1 MVHKKFALGMSLFVA
16 LLVFGGAG
24 CIDVGGGAGAET
36 TGPAG
41 MYVSTDRGETW
52 KQISAVPTLEG
63 VKNATAASVY
73 NIFEDPQDPKA
84 MYWASRNAGLFFT
97 YDDGKTW
104 QQPDEILNAGF
115 VYSVAVHPEDKCTVF
130 ATNGRFIYKS
140 TDCNRTWTE
149 VYRESR
155 SNVGVVSLD
164 IHPFPPYQLYAA
176 ETNGDIL
183 QSVDFGGSWRVIKRF
198 KARISRLDV
207 DQFQEGVIYVAGKTE
222 GLVRSDD
229 SGETWTVLN
238 KKLEK
243 FPRSLEYRRMIL
255 HPSQA
260 GSLFWVSTYGIL
272 RSDDSGKTWEPL
284 PLISAPGSVDIY
296 AFAVNPNDDNQ
307 MYYVATFN
315 NRSTLY
321 RTIDG
326 GQNWI
331 TQKLPSGQIPTVLRT
346 HPDHEDWL
354 YAGFTI
360 PPSK

>member
-1 MVHKKFALGMSLFVA
+1 MMKKKFIYSLSFFAA
-16 LLVFGGAG
+16 LLLLGGAG
-24 CIDVGGGAGAET
+24 CLEIGGGGAPET
-36 TGPAG
+36 SGPAG
-41 MYVSTDRGETW
+41 MYVSTDRGDSW
-52 KQISAVPTLEG
+52 KQISAIPTLEG
-63 VKNATAASVY
+63 VKNATGASVY
-73 NIFEDPQDPKA
+73 RIFEDPQDPNA
-84 MYWASRNAGLFFT
+84 MYWASRESGLFFT

-104 QQPDEILNAGF
+104 QQPDEVLNRGF

-130 ATNGRFIYKS
+130 ATNGRFIYQS

-183 QSVDFGGSWRVIKRF
+183 QSADFGGSWRVIKRF
-198 KARISRLDV
+198 GKPIIRLETDNL
-207 DQFQEGVIYVAGKTE
+207 QEGVIYVAGKKD

-229 SGETWTVLN
+229 SGETWTSLTDN
-238 KKLEK
+238 LKK
-243 FPRSLEYRRMIL
+243 FPRALEYRRLIP
-255 HPSQA
+255 HPTQA
-260 GSLFWVSTYGIL
+260 GTLFWVSTYGIL
-272 RSDDSGKTWEPL
+272 RTDDSGDSWEAL
-284 PLISAPGSVDIY
+284 PLITQPGSVDIY
-296 AFAVNPNDDNQ
+296 GFALNPNDDNQ
-307 MYYVATFN
+307 MYFVATFN

-326 GQNWI
+326 GKNWI
-331 TQKLPSGQIPTVLRT
+331 TQKLPSGQIPTLLRT

-360 PPSK
+360 PPK